1 MSKNKVSRRGK
12 AKSTRSRRKK
22 HVIVGALG
30 LAILL
35 SLGTVAG
42 PWRDTRGAKHIRA
55 LFWAPA
61 PLPLI
66 PSASNP
72 SKEYIYAG
80 GKLVATEA
88 PVTLIAP
95 SNLAALTLSNENPAK
110 VSISW
115 TATPGADHYEVER
128 TTNLGGSYTVVNSNV
143 ATTTFTDTSVTSI
156 TAYLY
161 RVRAVDGGGG
171 VSPYSNLDV
180 ATAIS
185 FTDDTIYTG
194 STLVKAAHINELRQ
208 AVDAVRATANLSAVN
223 WGGAVTAGVTTVQA
237 DHIQTL
243 RTNLNQA
250 RSTLSLSACSYTN
263 VGVDVLIQKNHIDE
277 LRHCVR

>member
-1 MSKNKVSRRGK
+1 MSKTKGPRQRKS
-12 AKSTRSRRKK
+12 KSTRSRRKK
-22 HVIVGALG
+22 HVIVGAIG

-42 PWRDTRGAKHIRA
+42 PWRDTRGARHIRA
-55 LFWAPA
+55 LFWSPPPPPIPPA
-61 PLPLI
+61 N
-66 PSASNP
+66 NP

-95 SNLAALTLSNENPAK
+95 ANLAALTLSNLTPAQ

-115 TATPGADHYEVER
+115 TATPGADHYQVER
-128 TTNLGGSYTVVNSNV
+128 TTNLSGTYTVVNSNV
-143 ATTTFTDTSVTSI
+143 ATTTFTDNTVTSV

-161 RVRAVDGGGG
+161 RVRAVDGGGN

-180 ATAIS
+180 ATAIT
-185 FTDDTIYTG
+185 FTDDTIITG
-194 STLVKAAHINELRQ
+194 STFVKAAHINELRQ
-208 AVDAVRATANLSAVN
+208 AVDAVRATAHLGAAN
-223 WGGAVTAGVTTVQA
+223 WGASITSGVTTVQA

-243 RTNLNQA
+243 RTNLDQA
-250 RSTLSLSACSYTN
+250 RGALSLPPCSYTN
-263 VGVDVLIQKNHIDE
+263 AGVGVLIQKNHIDE
-277 LRHCVR
+277 LRQCVR